1 MTNPIASQFKDEE
14 KEAVA
19 QLKAELD
26 DILEAAGI
34 EEGYK
39 LWDVPLNKTSEDE
52 RLDVILIKFLRAR

>member
-1 MTNPIASQFKDEE
+1 MTNSIASQFKDEE

-19 QLKAELD
+19 KLKAELD
-26 DILEAAGI
+26 DILKASDI

-39 LWDVPLNKTSEDE
+39 LWDVPLSKTSKDE